1 MRVKSFDE
9 FNSGELTEASSSVFS
24 LDFLGNLFTKGLDA
38 FSDVL
43 KGKVI
48 AFLMEK
54 LGISEGSIFSKL
66 VQNFVETIPVADYY
80 AILFKGKVSAPYLAP
95 KAAQATLEFL
105 QEKGVDGIADALGV
119 SDKNGLL
126 YRTISEALTNQT
138 TQQNFKKS
146 MENFFLQLFGG
157 ISETSVEDFQKS
169 LSSSEKSQLSNSLVQ
184 AAKSQ
189 GVEIKDDKD
198 KDGVLNN
205 FFSNLNTMNQAN
217 QAQVSTTS
225 GENILTSLLSKQN

>member
-24 LDFLGNLFTKGLDA
+24 FDFLGNLFTKGLDA

>member
-24 LDFLGNLFTKGLDA
+24 FDFLGNLFTKGLDA

-43 KGKVI
+43 KGKVT

>member
-24 LDFLGNLFTKGLDA
+24 FDFLGNLFTKGLDA

-43 KGKVI
+43 KGKVT

-146 MENFFLQLFGG
+146 MENFFLQLFVG
-157 ISETSVEDFQKS
+157 ISETSV
-169 LSSSEKSQLSNSLVQ
+169 
-184 AAKSQ
+184 
-189 GVEIKDDKD
+189 
-198 KDGVLNN
+198 
-205 FFSNLNTMNQAN
+205 
-217 QAQVSTTS
+217 
-225 GENILTSLLSKQN
+225 

>member
-1 MRVKSFDE
+1 VRVKSFDE

-24 LDFLGNLFTKGLDA
+24 FDFLGNLFTKGLDA

>member
-24 LDFLGNLFTKGLDA
+24 FDFLGNLFTKGLDA
-38 FSDVL
+38 FSDGL
-43 KGKVI
+43 KGKVT

>member
-24 LDFLGNLFTKGLDA
+24 FDFLGNLFTKGLDA

-43 KGKVI
+43 KGKVTS
-48 AFLMEK
+48 FLMEK
-54 LGISEGSIFSKL
+54 LGISEESIFSKL

>member
-24 LDFLGNLFTKGLDA
+24 FDFLGNLFTKGLDA

-43 KGKVI
+43 KGKVT

-157 ISETSVEDFQKS
+157 IAETSVEDFQKS

-189 GVEIKDDKD
+189 GVDIKDDKD

-225 GENILTSLLSKQN
+225 GENILSSLLSKQN

>member
-1 MRVKSFDE
+1 MRVKSFEE
-9 FNSGELTEASSSVFS
+9 FHSGELKEDSSSLFS
-24 LDFLGNLFTKGLDA
+24 FDFVGNLFSKGLDA

-54 LGISEGSIFSKL
+54 LGIGEGSIFSKL
-66 VQNFVETIPVADYY
+66 VQNFVETIPVGDYY
-80 AILFKGKVSAPYLAP
+80 AILFKGKASAPYLAP

-105 QEKGVDGIADALGV
+105 QEKGVDGIAEALGV
-119 SDKNGLL
+119 TDKNGLL
-126 YRTISEALTNQT
+126 YRTISESLTNQT

-146 MENFFLQLFGG
+146 MENFYLQLFGG
-157 ISETSVEDFQKS
+157 IPETSMEDFQKG
-169 LSSSEKSQLSNSLVQ
+169 LSSQEKSKLSNSLVQ

-189 GVEIKDDKD
+189 GVEVKDEEDKE
-198 KDGVLNN
+198 GVLNN

-217 QAQVSTTS
+217 QAQVANTG
-225 GENILTSLLSKQN
+225 GENILTNLLSKQN

>member
-1 MRVKSFDE
+1 
-9 FNSGELTEASSSVFS
+9 
-24 LDFLGNLFTKGLDA
+24 
-38 FSDVL
+38 
-43 KGKVI
+43 
-48 AFLMEK
+48 
-54 LGISEGSIFSKL
+54 
-66 VQNFVETIPVADYY
+66 
-80 AILFKGKVSAPYLAP
+80 
-95 KAAQATLEFL
+95 
-105 QEKGVDGIADALGV
+105 
-119 SDKNGLL
+119 
-126 YRTISEALTNQT
+126 
-138 TQQNFKKS
+138 

>member
-1 MRVKSFDE
+1 VRVKSFDE

-24 LDFLGNLFTKGLDA
+24 FDFLGNLFTKGLDA

-43 KGKVI
+43 KGKVT